1 MIEVIY
7 QGEKEVTTKEEELK
21 LPKNVRQIGDCVLN
35 DKGYGNYAPDDL
47 KIYVEDF
54 VMTYIKHFNS
64 NNLRYGVLL
73 GNIKKSNG
81 YTYFFVTGT
90 VLAKPVLDTEVIFDD
105 KVWTGIYEEIKMY
118 FDDVEILGWF
128 ISLPGMLENDMLQI
142 QKLHL
147 DNFAGNDKICF
158 VLDRIECED
167 SFCYYSDGG
176 MKKCGGHFIYYEKNE
191 NMQSYMV
198 MNEEVSEV
206 PKDYEQTKKRFIN
219 AKVHKLLYRSDEIQK
234 EKRLLPTFAYS
245 ASSFMIIAVL
255 LVTIALM
262 NTSGQMEELKS
273 VVAGISKNENNKQ
286 IEVESSV
293 EIVEVGTNPEIATTK
308 KDEGTNS
315 DSSTI
320 NKDAGQDKSGEK
332 QSAESIVNN
341 ESSAQ
346 LQSSANKNEG
356 QTTEESTTIKEKE
369 NNEETSKVVPSVV
382 PNKETSGTYV
392 VKSGDSLYSISIKMY
407 GSSANVEKIKELNN
421 LQNENFIKEGDTI
434 LLP

>member
-7 QGEKEVTTKEEELK
+7 QGEKEITTKEEELK

-35 DKGYGNYAPDDL
+35 DKGYGSYAPDDI

-73 GNIKKSNG
+73 GNVKKSNG
-81 YTYFFVTGT
+81 YTYFFITGT

-128 ISLPGMLENDMLQI
+128 VSMPGMLENDMLQI

-158 VLDRIECED
+158 ILDRIECED

-176 MKKCGGHFIYYEKNE
+176 MKKCTGHFIYYEKNE

-219 AKVHKLLYRSDEIQK
+219 AKVHKLLYRSDEIEK

-262 NTSGQMEELKS
+262 NASGQMEELKS

-286 IEVESSV
+286 IETPSDV

-308 KDEGTNS
+308 KNE
-315 DSSTI
+315 
-320 NKDAGQDKSGEK
+320 GQDKDNGEK
-332 QSAESIVNN
+332 QSENIVND
-341 ESSAQ
+341 ESSIQ
-346 LQSSANKNEG
+346 QESSSNKNEV
-356 QTTEESTTIKEKE
+356 QTTEESTSAKDID
-369 NNEETSKVVPSVV
+369 NNNQETSEVVPSVV
-382 PNKETSGTYV
+382 PNHETSGTYV
-392 VKSGDSLYSISIKMY
+392 VKAGDSLYSISIKMY

-421 LQNENFIKEGDTI
+421 LKNENFIKEGDTI